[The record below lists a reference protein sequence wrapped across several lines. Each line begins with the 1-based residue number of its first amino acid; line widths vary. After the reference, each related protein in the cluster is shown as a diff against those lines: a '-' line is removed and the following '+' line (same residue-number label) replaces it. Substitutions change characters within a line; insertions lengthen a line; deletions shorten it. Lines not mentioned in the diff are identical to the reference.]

1 MAKTELKF
9 LTEKSYRDLRRVLN
23 DVRARMLE
31 KIASLPKGETK
42 KLKWMRESVAEV
54 DRLID
59 GERRRTPK
67 GKLLVT
73 VRPLAEKM
81 METLPLVKVF
91 DLGAKD
97 AMSKVGIH
105 RQFPLIPKQALAVLQ
120 DYTFDQITGLSEDL
134 RKMVKSQIRLG
145 IIQGEGVPE
154 IAKRLINEGLPK
166 GSFEK
171 VNERARVIARTEL
184 AGMYTEGSKNYYK
197 QAGVK
202 RVRVIGKGINCHL
215 CGPHIGQEYD
225 VDQVPRIPLHPNC
238 QCGIEPVIE

>member
-1 MAKTELKF
+1 
-9 LTEKSYRDLRRVLN
+9 
-23 DVRARMLE
+23 
-31 KIASLPKGETK
+31 
-42 KLKWMRESVAEV
+42 
-54 DRLID
+54 
-59 GERRRTPK
+59 
-67 GKLLVT
+67 
-73 VRPLAEKM
+73 